1 MKNIT
6 AIAET
11 IMHTLKDKLT
21 EEQQKQLDEWADAL
35 IKEHEEEERERA
47 REDALHDIRR
57 DEEDNNPR

>member
-1 MKNIT
+1 MASIK
-6 AIAET
+6 ET
-11 IMHTLKDKLT
+11 LT

-47 REDALHDIRR
+47 RQDALHDIRR

>member
-6 AIAET
+6 AIAVT

-35 IKEHEEEERERA
+35 IKEHEEEEEERA
-47 REDALHDIRR
+47 RQDALHDIRR
-57 DEEDNNPR
+57 DEEDQK

>member
-1 MKNIT
+1 MYLMVNIK
-6 AIAET
+6 ET
-11 IMHTLKDKLT
+11 LT

-47 REDALHDIRR
+47 RQDALHDIRR

>member
-6 AIAET
+6 AIAVT

-35 IKEHEEEERERA
+35 IKEQEEEEEERVKQ
-47 REDALHDIRR
+47 DALFDIAR
-57 DEEDNNPR
+57 DEEEQK